1 MAIRVATPLANSAL
15 GGDGGEDMGPE
26 SATWCKKRLNFVGCF
41 TLQRRQDMA
50 VHVHRQA
57 DLAVT

>member
-1 MAIRVATPLANSAL
+1 MAIRVVTPLANSAL
-15 GGDGGEDMGPE
+15 GDGGEHIGRE

-41 TLQRRQDMA
+41 TPQRRQNMA
-50 VHVHRQA
+50 VRAHRQA